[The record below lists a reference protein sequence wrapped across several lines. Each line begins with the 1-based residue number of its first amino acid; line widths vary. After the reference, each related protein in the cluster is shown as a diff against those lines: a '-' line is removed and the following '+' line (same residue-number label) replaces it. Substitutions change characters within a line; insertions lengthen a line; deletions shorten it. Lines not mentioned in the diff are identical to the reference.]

1 MWAVFGLKRATFAA
15 LADAVVPATPA
26 LAGERGEEHRPG
38 GLEADLDDELV
49 AAFDSLQEVHG
60 GPLARLGYD
69 AYPYSLVV
77 AVLLEVVAVELV
89 LRGRAREGLGRRREV
104 PTRTPFSALSRR
116 DRLRAVRLLEADGVL
131 PWLDARFGDRLPH
144 LGFPAYLA
152 QALNT
157 LPQLA
162 YYSEWC
168 ADGTPDSPAEVQSWR
183 QTGYSGPADGYRDH
197 RGYEVRAFE
206 EDDW

>member
-1 MWAVFGLKRATFAA
+1 MFGLKRATFAA

-26 LAGERGEEHRPG
+26 LAGERGDEHRPG
-38 GLEADLDDELV
+38 GLAAGLDGELV
-49 AAFDSLQEVHG
+49 DAFDSLQEVHG

-69 AYPYSLVV
+69 AYPYSVVV
-77 AVLLEVVAVELV
+77 AVLLEFVAVESLV
-89 LRGRAREGLGRRREV
+89 RGRTREGVGRRRDV

-116 DRLRAVRLLEADGVL
+116 DRLRAVRLLETDGLL

-168 ADGTPDSPAEVQSWR
+168 TEGTPDEPREVQSWR
-183 QTGYSGPADGYRDH
+183 QTGYPGPADGYRAH
-197 RGYEVRAFE
+197 RGYECREFE